1 MNAAKSEIF
10 FGGFNSIE
18 ASVISDL
25 SGFKIG
31 TFPTRFLGL
40 PLNPS
45 RISMATLQPFI
56 EKITLK
62 LNSWTVKSLS
72 FAGKV
77 ILVASGVYG
86 MVNFKSS
93 VFALP
98 KRFYEKVDSL
108 CSGFLWKNST
118 SSAAG
123 ARGQG
128 HYGWLASTLKCL
140 EDRVFW
146 VTADAQRF
154 SPTVRSLLRTKE
166 AAAEFL
172 RCSIGDGK
180 TARFW
185 HDYLTDLGPLID
197 GFGQRGPRKLRIAED
212 AAVSDAVC
220 DEEWRLPPA
229 RSEEAVTLHIVLT
242 TMAPLS
248 TQ

>member
-123 ARGQG
+123 ARVS
-128 HYGWLASTLKCL
+128 WASICKPKKEGGLGIRRLEEFQKVIELKRVWNFFSGSGSLWVACL
-140 EDRVFW
+140 HSKVFGR
-146 VTADAQRF
+146 Q
-154 SPTVRSLLRTKE
+154 S
-166 AAAEFL
+166 FL
-172 RCSIGDGK
+172 GYS
-180 TARFW
+180 
-185 HDYLTDLGPLID
+185 
-197 GFGQRGPRKLRIAED
+197 
-212 AAVSDAVC
+212 
-220 DEEWRLPPA
+220 
-229 RSEEAVTLHIVLT
+229 
-242 TMAPLS
+242 
-248 TQ
+248 

>member
-1 MNAAKSEIF
+1 M
-10 FGGFNSIE
+10 
-18 ASVISDL
+18 
-25 SGFKIG
+25 
-31 TFPTRFLGL
+31 
-40 PLNPS
+40 
-45 RISMATLQPFI
+45 
-56 EKITLK
+56 
-62 LNSWTVKSLS
+62 
-72 FAGKV
+72 
-77 ILVASGVYG
+77 
-86 MVNFKSS
+86 
-93 VFALP
+93 
-98 KRFYEKVDSL
+98 
-108 CSGFLWKNST
+108 
-118 SSAAG
+118 
-123 ARGQG
+123 
-128 HYGWLASTLKCL
+128 